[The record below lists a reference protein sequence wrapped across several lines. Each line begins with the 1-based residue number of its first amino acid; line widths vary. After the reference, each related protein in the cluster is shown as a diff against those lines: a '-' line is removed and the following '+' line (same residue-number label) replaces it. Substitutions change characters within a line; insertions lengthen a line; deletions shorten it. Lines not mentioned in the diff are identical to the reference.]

1 MADFPAPVW
10 VPATVPTLQW
20 TLDHLRKYLPGK
32 GITVFGNGTFV
43 VWLDSQ
49 APTDAAST
57 ERLSSVVKHHP
68 DFKVRRHESGDF
80 LVTFRGG
87 VGGVMSGEIMKNHQ
101 ADLRAEAYSH
111 GKLPAEILMEEG
123 GGNTDDIDLIAGLY
137 VRARLYLD
145 AKSPVIVYT
154 SPAPRPGFASP

>member
-10 VPATVPTLQW
+10 VPAPVPTLQW

-32 GITVFGNGTFV
+32 GITVFGNGTFMI
-43 VWLDSQ
+43 WLDSQ
-49 APTDAAST
+49 APTDAACR
-57 ERLSSVVKHHP
+57 ERLTSVGKHHP

-87 VGGVMSGEIMKNHQ
+87 VGGVMSGEIMKDHQ
-101 ADLRAEAYSH
+101 ATLRAEAYSH
-111 GKLPAEILMEEG
+111 GKLPTEILMEEG
-123 GGNTDDIDLIAGLY
+123 GANADDIDVIAGLY

-145 AKSPVIVYT
+145 AKSPVIVYSGIHPT
-154 SPAPRPGFASP
+154 TGSK